1 MSPSLV
7 VLPGRTGR
15 SVVHPFGGGGTT
27 VATARASGRALVWA
41 GRPAGTGALWTKEPM
56 PAVDHSRRATQLLL
70 TAPAGSRA
78 GRGGQH
84 RRGHSA
90 SPEQLDAKR
99 PGPGRRHR
107 GLGWLHIRSR
117 STVLRVSHPSVVV
130 RGKRCQIGH
139 FVAAFPA
146 RPNPGDNFRDPFE
159 HVRPWPTGGAAEQ
172 SSHSVQGVAVGGHF
186 PGLPAERLD
195 DGLFVVLSVD
205 ADPARGVDGGHLPCL
220 SDSRGG

>member
-56 PAVDHSRRATQLLL
+56 PSVDHSRRATQLLL

-84 RRGHSA
+84 RRGHTA
-90 SPEQLDAKR
+90 SPEQTRPKAAR
-99 PGPGRRHR
+99 PGTPYR
-107 GLGWLHIRSR
+107 GLGWPHIRFR
-117 STVLRVSHPSVVV
+117 SPVLRVTHPSVVV
-130 RGKRCQIGH
+130 RS
-139 FVAAFPA
+139 
-146 RPNPGDNFRDPFE
+146 RD
-159 HVRPWPTGGAAEQ
+159 
-172 SSHSVQGVAVGGHF
+172 
-186 PGLPAERLD
+186 
-195 DGLFVVLSVD
+195 
-205 ADPARGVDGGHLPCL
+205 
-220 SDSRGG
+220 